1 MNKLSDLVDL
11 VEGMKDDGFQVRYLL
26 INDLLTLI
34 VSNGNII
41 EVEERNDDIGFNVKV
56 FTPRYQLKYETIWWD
71 FGDVIDYIAGY

>member
-11 VEGMKDDGFQVRYLL
+11 VEGMRNDGFRVRYLL
-26 INDLLTLI
+26 MNDLLTLI

-41 EVEERNDDIGFNVKV
+41 EVEERTDDIGFNVKV
-56 FTPRYQLKYETIWWD
+56 FTPRYHLKYETIWWD